1 MPVMDASVAMNLQ
14 VLGNEFAIRGED
26 LLKYNPVVATMAKK
40 GKSFKSGW
48 VEYYVCLHN
57 NLLYYYREMRD
68 FPSGVMNLDGSSV
81 ESVDIIYKNKSPN
94 ETHILAEECGPCF
107 KITSRAHR
115 SLLFRARSNDVR
127 IDWIKR
133 LQQSSYDFIR
143 ASLEQARC
151 QIRDLLQQ
159 VHDNELLIAQQRK
172 EIETLKPPETFTDP
186 EPPLFPRLRPPPT
199 PVVAHEAPNI
209 DTAALTKATS
219 ELAELTRNLQQSLSM
234 KMQPASAPEE
244 KAEDVQKKN
253 PRSVLNA
260 LEKVMADMLE
270 VSEDDARRH
279 KSQRSAPRPTLDSIR
294 SATASQREATPIVL
308 LEHSP
313 SSLQSR
319 YMNAT
324 TVDAKPGED
333 QTEDSGWSTPK
344 PTGGMRDYRLSED
357 EELRLSKASL
367 YSSFHKTGDELT
379 SLLVRP
385 DMIVVTSLLTT
396 CQRSDKMA
404 LLFPLLRVYG
414 SRHAL
419 FKLMQWSIDTEVK
432 SALSLQTLFRSDD
445 YSSRLLSMYAK
456 SVGLRFINTALSEHI
471 RALCTDKNIHDYEIN
486 VAKDPSLSDPQKLQS
501 NAQNLMDACQ
511 TIVDAI
517 YNHMDQLPL
526 SFAHVCRY
534 LKEKLIDRFLDKNE
548 AGNDGNSSAVKAI
561 MGGFLFLR
569 FICPAI
575 TTPHA
580 YGLVPEVPNADSRR
594 ILVLVTKL
602 LFNSSTE
609 VEFGVKEPFMRVV
622 NSFIVKN
629 APRMAF
635 LYTRLTTAREG
646 DVEACFD
653 ADSDGI
659 FTNINQEQLIQD
671 RQDITLALKKHVDEV
686 VHKVSLAS
694 EPLALKLRELMEP
707 TDEKEENEEMLE
719 DDSQL
724 TQSSNSLLRDPIDRT
739 SRSVMSFFRRGF
751 NAHREN

>member
-1 MPVMDASVAMNLQ
+1 MPPMDPTVAASLQ
-14 VLGNEFAIRGED
+14 ALGAEFAIRGDE
-26 LLKYNPVVATMAKK
+26 LLKLSPVVATMAKK

-57 NLLYYYREMRD
+57 NLLYYYREMREL
-68 FPSGVMNLDGSSV
+68 PSGVLSLDGCSV
-81 ESVDIIYKNKSPN
+81 ESVDIIYKNKSAN
-94 ETHILAEECGPCF
+94 ESHILAEECGPCF
-107 KITSRAHR
+107 KVTSRLQR

-127 IDWIKR
+127 IDWIRR
-133 LQQSSYDFIR
+133 LQQASYDHVR

-151 QIRDLLQQ
+151 QVRDLLQQ
-159 VHDNELLIAQQRK
+159 VHDNELQIAAQRK
-172 EIETLKPPETFTDP
+172 QLEMLQQTAVAVEMFADP
-186 EPPLFPRLRPPPT
+186 EPPLFPTMHRLR
-199 PVVAHEAPNI
+199 AAPSTSDGI

-234 KMQPASAPEE
+234 KMHTTHETGAS
-244 KAEDVQKKN
+244 DDMVQKKN

-270 VSEDDARRH
+270 VSDDDIRRH
-279 KSQRSAPRPTLDSIR
+279 KSRPTLESLR
-294 SATASQREATPIVL
+294 STQAVPTPIML

-313 SSLQSR
+313 SSFQSR
-319 YMNAT
+319 YGT
-324 TVDAKPGED
+324 KPEPD
-333 QTEDSGWSTPK
+333 HTEDSGWSTPK

-357 EELRLSKASL
+357 DEMRLSKTSML
-367 YSSFHKTGDELT
+367 SSFHKAGDELT

-404 LLFPLLRVYG
+404 LLLPLLRVYG

-419 FKLMQWSIDTEVK
+419 YKLMQWSIDTEVH

-445 YSSRLLSMYAK
+445 YSSRLLSMYSK
-456 SVGLRFINTALSEHI
+456 SVGLRFIHTALSEHI
-471 RALCTDKNIHDYEIN
+471 RALCTDKHIEDYELNI
-486 VAKDPSLSDPQKLQS
+486 AKDPSLADPLKLQI

-534 LKEKLIDRFLDKNE
+534 LKEKLIERFLDKNE
-548 AGNDGNSSAVKAI
+548 AENDGNSSAVKAI

-580 YGLVPEVPNADSRR
+580 YGLVPEVPNANSRR

-609 VEFGVKEPFMRVV
+609 VEFGVKEPYMRVV

-659 FTNINQEQLIQD
+659 FTNINPDQLGQD
-671 RQDITLALKKHVDEV
+671 RQDITLTLRKHVDEV
-686 VHKVSLAS
+686 VAKVALSS
-694 EPLALKLRELMEP
+694 EPLAAKLRTLMEP
-707 TDEKEENEEMLE
+707 SDDDDDLDVIGSIAHEADDDEDEIVP
-719 DDSQL
+719 
-724 TQSSNSLLRDPIDRT
+724 SNSILKDPSDRS
-739 SRSVMSFFRRGF
+739 SRSMMSFFRRGF
-751 NAHREN
+751 ANHRD